1 MGNVITNVVF
11 VEVMGEGDARNL
23 NSGYHK
29 LSHGQSQSIDVASDL
44 N

>member
-23 NSGYHK
+23 NSGYIISLATASHK
-29 LSHGQSQSIDVASDL
+29 A
-44 N
+44 